1 MTQEE
6 LYQENL
12 ELRAKLK
19 LLAEKPLE
27 TKRICHTKADLVFS
41 DYIRKRANY
50 CCERCG
56 KQYERKTNGLQCS
69 HNFSRRYYNI
79 RYHPDNAMALCHYCH
94 MWFGNE
100 PIESGLWAR
109 EKLGKAKVDEL
120 IRLKNEPDSQRHPTE
135 EEYQKIIATYLQLSI
150 LDEPL

>member
-1 MTQEE
+1 MNLEV

-19 LLAEKPLE
+19 LLTDKPLE
-27 TKRICHTKADLVFS
+27 RKKIVHTKADLIFS

-56 KQYERKTNGLQCS
+56 KHYPPKTNGLQCS

-79 RYHPDNAMALCHYCH
+79 RYHPDNAIALCHYCH
-94 MWFGNE
+94 MWYGNE
-100 PIESGLWAR
+100 PI
-109 EKLGKAKVDEL
+109 
-120 IRLKNEPDSQRHPTE
+120 RLKNLPNSQSHPTE
-135 EEYQKIIATYLQLSI
+135 EEYEKIIATYLQLCI
-150 LDEPL
+150 LESL

>member
-1 MTQEE
+1 MNLEV

-19 LLAEKPLE
+19 LLTDKPLE
-27 TKRICHTKADLVFS
+27 RKKIVHTKADLIFS

-56 KQYERKTNGLQCS
+56 KHYPPKTNGLQCS

-79 RYHPDNAMALCHYCH
+79 RYHPDNAIALCHYCH
-94 MWFGNE
+94 MWYGNE
-100 PIESGLWAR
+100 PIESGKWIV
-109 EKLGKAKVDEL
+109 EKIGEEKANEL
-120 IRLKNEPDSQRHPTE
+120 IRLKNLPNSQSHPTE
-135 EEYQKIIATYLQLSI
+135 EEYEKIIATYLQLCI
-150 LDEPL
+150 LESL